1 MVDELDDLRD
11 AIASGNYAL
20 ALEIIDELDE
30 MSRSDK
36 INKIKS
42 YMRVLLTH
50 LMKQDA
56 EQRSTRSWTDSIDEA
71 LDSIADTNK
80 RPKSGGYYLDDD
92 ALAIA
97 LEESWRR
104 ALRKAAREAFEGKYE
119 PDELEGM
126 INRQVILANALE
138 RIRATQSS

>member
-11 AIASGNYAL
+11 AITSGDYAL
-20 ALEIIDELDE
+20 ALAIIDELDE

-50 LMKQDA
+50 LIKQDA
-56 EQRSTRSWTDSIDEA
+56 EQRSTRSWADSIDES

-80 RPKSGGYYLDDD
+80 RPKSGGYYLDDE
-92 ALAIA
+92 ALASA

-104 ALRKAAREAFEGKYE
+104 ALRKAAREAFEGQYE
-119 PDELEGM
+119 PDKLEGM
-126 INRQVILANALE
+126 ISREAILHDALD
-138 RIRATQSS
+138 RIRETQA